1 MNCFARARSTLYTL
15 MLGAAIAL
23 PGLQAAHLAGPPV
36 ARASS
41 VRLPALEGYWRNLD
55 PQTRNI
61 TRLHIYYSARD
72 GGERVA
78 VWGKCHPTD
87 CFWGAVPAVPFSFLQ
102 ATATYHLGFANK
114 YLAIW
119 LSNPDLKVKTHVDF
133 IDGSGRAGYDTYDAF
148 AFDHAG

>member
-55 PQTRNI
+55 LQTRNI

-72 GGERVA
+72 GGER
-78 VWGKCHPTD
+78 G
-87 CFWGAVPAVPFSFLQ
+87 
-102 ATATYHLGFANK
+102 
-114 YLAIW
+114 
-119 LSNPDLKVKTHVDF
+119 LSVRPLTLRWHGVEGDRLECAC
-133 IDGSGRAGYDTYDAF
+133 GPR
-148 AFDHAG
+148 